1 MRGFKLEDFNEL
13 CRHMDRSRPSR
24 CAIPVGLKAKIRL
37 NTYCMLA
44 GIKLKIYWTDTR
56 RAYDYAEITP
66 YNKGSLWK
74 VRCFA
79 QGHYHV
85 YYGTV
90 KKAYCTTIQEV
101 INFINI
107 KP

>member
-1 MRGFKLEDFNEL
+1 MTGFKLEDFNEL
-13 CRHMDRSRPSR
+13 FRQMDQSRPSR
-24 CAIPVGLKAKIRL
+24 FTILMGLKEKIRAD
-37 NTYCMLA
+37 TYFRLI
-44 GIKLKIYWTDTR
+44 GIKMKLYWTDTR

-74 VRCFA
+74 IRCFA

-90 KKAYCTTIQEV
+90 KKSYCTTIQDA
-101 INFINI
+101 INFIN
-107 KP
+107 K